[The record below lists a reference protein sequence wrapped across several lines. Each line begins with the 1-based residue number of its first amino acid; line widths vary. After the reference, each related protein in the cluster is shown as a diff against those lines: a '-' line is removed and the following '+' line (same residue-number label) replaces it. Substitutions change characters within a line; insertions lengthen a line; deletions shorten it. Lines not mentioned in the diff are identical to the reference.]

1 MKKIAIVGP
10 IPRDHIVT
18 HQGDLIQK
26 WGCVAH
32 PVIALSTMVGDAIE
46 IIPVSHV
53 RTTDQDNV
61 KEVFK
66 GYKGI
71 NLDHITC
78 ENDQGDVISLRF
90 VDVNN
95 RVERQTGFMDPIVP
109 RDFKN
114 LLDCDVFVF
123 IPISDY
129 EVSLDTL
136 QYIKKKSKK
145 KHVVIFDAHGPTTA
159 CLFKGERQ
167 RKFWL
172 DRDLWLPYIDVLK
185 MNLEEAHASWYK
197 KEYESADFDK
207 EITPDEMRLFAAHC
221 MSKGVKCL
229 CITMDSRGCVLF
241 FRSGG
246 KMKEVMVPAVPVD
259 HVVDTT
265 GCGDS
270 FAGGVGFGLLQD
282 PKNYVQAARYG
293 NTLGALR
300 TQGKSFGVFKSL
312 QETDRII
319 QEVYGVAPSRQDASA
334 AESKDGV
341 TR

>member
-18 HQGDLIQK
+18 HNGDLIQK

-66 GYKGI
+66 DYKGI

-78 ENDQGDVISLRF
+78 KNDQGDVISLRF
-90 VDVNN
+90 VDLNN
-95 RVERQTGFMDPIVP
+95 RIERQTGFMDPIVP
-109 RDFKN
+109 EDFTE
-114 LLDCDVFVF
+114 LLDCDVFIF

-129 EVSLDTL
+129 EVSLDSL
-136 QYIKKKSKK
+136 QFIKKKRKDKSII
-145 KHVVIFDAHGPTTA
+145 IFDAHGPTTA

-185 MNLEEAHASWYK
+185 MNQEEAHASWFK
-197 KEYESADFDK
+197 KEYESSDFEK
-207 EITPDEMRLFAAHC
+207 EITQEEMRAFAQHC
-221 MSKGVKCL
+221 IRKGVKCV
-229 CITMDSRGCVLF
+229 CITMDSRGCMVYYNL
-241 FRSGG
+241 GG
-246 KMKEVMVPAVPVD
+246 KFTEVLVPAVPVE
-259 HVVDTT
+259 HVIDTT

-270 FAGGVGFGLLQD
+270 FAGGIGFGLLQEPHD
-282 PKNYVQAARYG
+282 YVSAVRYG

-312 QETDRII
+312 EETNKII
-319 QEVYGVAPSRQDASA
+319 EKTYRQSIVDSR
-334 AESKDGV
+334 
-341 TR
+341 